1 MKKRILLLSAYDTL
15 SHQKWRKQLTNGLP
29 EYDWQVLTLP
39 PRFFNYRVR
48 TNALSWYYAQKSV
61 LERTYDLVLATS
73 LSDLTLLKALNPGL
87 EKTPVWMYCHENQ
100 FAYPKSEREKHEH
113 RLQVQTCFFFNCLCA
128 DHISFNSRWNQESA
142 LQGLDNL
149 RQSWPE
155 RLPIESVQSIREKS
169 SVLPVPLDDLKPI
182 NACSDDKERLDLVWN
197 HRWEYDKGPSRLLHF
212 VEQLLQTPTSKLE
225 RAVRVH
231 IVGQQFRK
239 HPDEFSLIHQR
250 FDHSSNNR
258 ISLGEWGFIADAK
271 AYREL
276 LTSSDVVLSTAHHDF
291 QGLSILEAV
300 QQGCVP
306 LVPNDLAY
314 PEFFSSNYLYDTAQN
329 DRTTSQ
335 NAIEKLIAW
344 INTDLP
350 RPPDIR
356 PLSAGLVLREYDDRI
371 RALTNKVT

>member
-15 SHQKWRKQLTNGLP
+15 SHQKWRAQLTNGLP

-61 LERTYDLVLATS
+61 FERTYDLVLATS

-87 EKTPVWMYCHENQ
+87 EKTPIWMYCHENQ

-169 SVLPVPLDDLKPI
+169 SVLPVPIDDLKPI
-182 NACSDDKERLDLVWN
+182 HASSEDKERLDLIWN

-212 VEQLLQTPTSKLE
+212 VEQLLQTPTSKLQ

-250 FDHSSNNR
+250 LDRSSNSR
-258 ISLGEWGFIADAK
+258 VSLGEWGFIADEK

-276 LTSSDVVLSTAHHDF
+276 LASSDVVLSTAHHDF

-306 LVPNDLAY
+306 LLPNDLAY
-314 PEFFSSNYLYDTAQN
+314 PEFFSNNYLYDTDQN
-329 DRTTSQ
+329 DRTSSQ
-335 NAIEKLIAW
+335 NAVEKLIAW

-350 RPPDIR
+350 RTPDIR
-356 PLSAGLVLREYDDRI
+356 ELSAGVVLSEYDDRI
-371 RALTNKVT
+371 RALTDKVT